1 MKNVILMEVI
11 VVDLMSTHKIV
22 LLVYATHMIPVMVN
36 LTWSQMDT
44 AMMKPTM
51 QAATLM
57 VVTVVVQIHLLIL
70 IVSNFFNSF

>member
-1 MKNVILMEVI
+1 
-11 VVDLMSTHKIV
+11 
-22 LLVYATHMIPVMVN
+22 
-36 LTWSQMDT
+36 MDT

-57 VVTVVVQIHLLIL
+57 GVTVVEGVPTQTTVQIVPVIQIHPLIL